1 MEKSK
6 ADVAEKARA
15 SLEAELNL
23 IKKQL
28 DLEQENIERCKRFL
42 EPEDLA

>member
-1 MEKSK
+1 MERVQKSDEFVEINRLLEMEKSK

-23 IKKQL
+23 IKK
-28 DLEQENIERCKRFL
+28 
-42 EPEDLA
+42 